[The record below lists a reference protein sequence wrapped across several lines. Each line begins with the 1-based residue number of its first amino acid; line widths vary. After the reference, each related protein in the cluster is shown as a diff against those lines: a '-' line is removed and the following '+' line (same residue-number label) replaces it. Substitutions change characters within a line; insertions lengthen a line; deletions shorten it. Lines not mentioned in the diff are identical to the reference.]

1 MRKYSGIAKKIIQS
15 DDPGGELLKLLEAID
30 VELIPFGEV
39 GILITQAVPEGDEPN
54 PIVHIA
60 VFTNK
65 ETDFPAETQE
75 RFDAWITEV
84 LESLKKK

>member
-1 MRKYSGIAKKIIQS
+1 MNYKHIAKTIVKS
-15 DDPGGELLKLLEAID
+15 EDPGGELLKLLEAVD
-30 VELIPFGEV
+30 AELEPFGRV
-39 GILITQAVPEGDEPN
+39 GILITQAVPEGGEPN

-75 RFDAWITEV
+75 LFDAWIIRT
-84 LESLKKK
+84 LEALKK